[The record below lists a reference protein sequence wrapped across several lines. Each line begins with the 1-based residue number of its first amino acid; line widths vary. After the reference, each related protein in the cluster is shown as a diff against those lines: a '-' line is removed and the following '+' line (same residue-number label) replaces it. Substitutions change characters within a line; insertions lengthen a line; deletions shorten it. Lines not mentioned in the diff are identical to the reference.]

1 MSEQTNNNNNKPI
14 AVPNRDAVEL
24 KGGGQVTFANEV
36 IAIIAALAASDT
48 AGIAGMSG
56 TAMSGITEMLG
67 RKNLTKGVKVEVGTE
82 EAAVDV
88 YVVVKY
94 GFKIQDVASSIQNNV
109 RNAVET
115 MTGLRVV
122 EVNVYVQ
129 GIEMEKEIPMAQ
141 PAEPAKPAKPEE
153 VVTPPAPPRVK

>member
-1 MSEQTNNNNNKPI
+1 MSDSINNKPVVPVVKPAME
-14 AVPNRDAVEL
+14 AVDL

-36 IAIIAALAASDT
+36 IAIIAALAASET
-48 AGIAGMSG
+48 PGIAGMSG
-56 TAMSGITEMLG
+56 TAMSGLGEMLG

-94 GFKIQDVASSIQNNV
+94 GFRIQEVANNIQKNV
-109 RNAVET
+109 RNGIET

-129 GIEMEKEIPMAQ
+129 GIDMEKEVPI
-141 PAEPAKPAKPEE
+141 
-153 VVTPPAPPRVK
+153 VTAPAPVEEAEAAPPPQPRVK

>member
-1 MSEQTNNNNNKPI
+1 MSDSNNNKPVVKP
-14 AVPNRDAVEL
+14 AMDSVEL

-36 IAIIAALAASDT
+36 IAIIAALAASET
-48 AGIAGMSG
+48 PGIAGMSG
-56 TAMSGITEMLG
+56 SAMSGLGEMLG

-88 YVVVKY
+88 FVVVKY
-94 GFKIQDVASSIQNNV
+94 GFRIQDVASAIQNNV
-109 RNAVET
+109 RNGIET

-129 GIEMEKEIPMAQ
+129 GIDMDKEVPVVAT
-141 PAEPAKPAKPEE
+141 PTAATEEPEA
-153 VVTPPAPPRVK
+153 TPPAPPRVK

>member
-1 MSEQTNNNNNKPI
+1 MSDSNNNKPSVTLGTDSI
-14 AVPNRDAVEL
+14 DL

-36 IAIIAALAASDT
+36 IAIIAALAASET

-56 TAMSGITEMLG
+56 GSMSGLGEMLG

-94 GFKIQDVASSIQNNV
+94 GFKIQEVANTIQKNV
-109 RNAVET
+109 RSAVEN

-129 GIEMEKEIPMAQ
+129 GIEMEKEVPV
-141 PAEPAKPAKPEE
+141 AKDMEE
-153 VVTPPAPPRVK
+153 VSSVEPEAPPRVK